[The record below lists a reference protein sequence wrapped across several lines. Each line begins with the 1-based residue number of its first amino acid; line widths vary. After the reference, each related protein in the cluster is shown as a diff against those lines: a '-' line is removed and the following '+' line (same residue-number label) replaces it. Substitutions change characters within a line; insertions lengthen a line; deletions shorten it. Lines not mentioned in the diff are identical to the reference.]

1 MTGRYARARRGAVLI
16 ALASI
21 FCVAAS
27 GARAGDTGALT
38 IKGTVTPSCGIT
50 GPGGTVNLGN
60 VSAAGSH
67 QFTMTVNCNAP
78 FAYAAVSANGALV
91 STGAPSVV
99 TGSFNQSLPYTL
111 TTDFTTDGADFGHS
125 NVPSSALTDANA
137 APCLAATYDAAGC
150 ATYFGD
156 SGTTVAINKSATL
169 TVRWSNPANP
179 LLAGSYTDTITIT
192 VRAM

>member
-1 MTGRYARARRGAVLI
+1 MTGRRARARRGAALI
-16 ALASI
+16 AMACIL
-21 FCVAAS
+21 CAATS

-50 GPGGTVNLGN
+50 GPGGTVNLGD
-60 VSAAGSH
+60 VSAAGSQ

-78 FAYAAVSANGALV
+78 FAYAAVSTNGALV
-91 STGAPSVV
+91 STSTPSVV
-99 TGSFNQSLPYTL
+99 AGSFDHSLPYTL

-137 APCLAATYDAAGC
+137 APCLAVTYDAVGC
-150 ATYFGD
+150 AAYFAD
-156 SGTTVAINKSATL
+156 SGTTIAINKSATL